1 MAPIGEDR
9 MGHQAADGSSRED
22 AQNLWASIL
31 SEVQSSSASKL
42 STNRSLLVLGDNEC
56 GKTTLIAKL
65 QGMEDPKKGAGLE
78 YYYID
83 VRDEYR
89 DEQARLNVWV
99 LDGDQSHTGLL
110 KYALTEENFADT
122 LVLLVASMAQ
132 PWFIAEALNKWLTVL
147 REHIDKLRIP
157 PEQMRE
163 YEQSLVRFY
172 QDYQEPEESQTSSP
186 APPRGDANPLHPS
199 APVSDEEKV
208 VLPLSPNTLTQNLG
222 IPIVVVLTKCDAVST
237 LEKEHDFREEHFDFI
252 QQYIRKFCLKF
263 GAALFYTSVK
273 DERNCE
279 LLYRYLVHR
288 IYGFPFSTS
297 AYVVERDSV
306 FVPSGW
312 DNEKKISILYENMTS
327 VKPDDNFE
335 DTIVKPILRKSVQ
348 RDAEVVAEDEQ
359 IFLMKQQTQL
369 AKQPAAGQPGEPATP
384 RAARPP
390 TQRTPERAG
399 AAQTSPMR
407 GKDSKGAPPGAATE
421 GMLANFFN
429 SLLNKKTGA
438 AVAGKDKAAVT
449 RDAAA
454 ELERMTRGKK
464 TVSETNSNDT
474 GASGS

>member
-1 MAPIGEDR
+1 MENGESYAVPR
-9 MGHQAADGSSRED
+9 QIFVTVPPLLH
-22 AQNLWASIL
+22 ASATRGVALFYAL
-31 SEVQSSSASKL
+31 S
-42 STNRSLLVLGDNEC
+42 GDNEC

-252 QQYIRKFCLKF
+252 QQYIRKF
-263 GAALFYTSVK
+263 LFEMYPF
-273 DERNCE
+273 DM
-279 LLYRYLVHR
+279 

-407 GKDSKGAPPGAATE
+407 GKVAVEHDSKGAPPGAATE